1 MATVTFNFADGV
13 TLTGTSGDD
22 EVTLVTGAPA
32 GGASTTIDGRG
43 GNDTVV
49 FDGLLSDSGVAET
62 FSTDTAG
69 EFFLEDGSGTP
80 GIGDVNDDDIVL
92 SSVETFVFDNG
103 TVTSNAS
110 TTTEYLLQEAL
121 SQDAGSSWS
130 VGDVLAYDGSS
141 VAKTTDT
148 WSLSSVD
155 GSALTAGNS
164 IAVTDN
170 GTVIG
175 AISLNVAGDALTF
188 TADSA
193 FQTALDIGETADVSF
208 DIVLSDGTNTVTE
221 TVTAVVT
228 GTASDADNTYTG
240 TSGDDTVNLE
250 GGNDFAVGNDG
261 DDTIFGSDGN
271 DTVYAGS
278 DDTGADDLVG
288 GDGNDILAGGAG
300 NDVIVGDSI
309 ASDGSTIA
317 DQGDAA
323 NDTGSNTIFGG
334 DDDDIIAIGG
344 YNDATDGL
352 DTGAL
357 IEDAVGAIG
366 GQAFGGAGNDFILG
380 TASGDDLVGLGDG
393 NDEAVL
399 GSGNNTVYAGAD
411 DTGMD
416 AVTVGNGDNEIYTGA
431 GDDTVTSADG
441 NDTVGLG
448 AGNDDINAG
457 DGDNVVYGG
466 AGDDSIVAGSGRDDL
481 FGGAGN
487 DTIKAGTGD
496 DEIYGGAGD
505 DSLTGEAGDDVFFF
519 AAAGGNDT
527 ITDFTTGEDL
537 IDLSQF
543 DTAFADLVTSSDGTD
558 MTIYVD
564 ADTSIT
570 LELVTSVNG
579 SDFLF

>member
-1 MATVTFNFADGV
+1 MATVTFNFPDG
-13 TLTGTSGDD
+13 TLTELTGTAGDDLITLADANGQNTDGAGD
-22 EVTLVTGAPA
+22 EVT
-32 GGASTTIDGRG
+32 INGRG
-43 GNDTVV
+43 GDDTLVFDGVLNGGTTAGEIDVSAGGDFLIQDATDDTVV
-49 FDGLLSDSGVAET
+49 ADS
-62 FSTDTAG
+62 
-69 EFFLEDGSGTP
+69 
-80 GIGDVNDDDIVL
+80 I
-92 SSVETFVFDNG
+92 ETFVFDNG

-130 VGDVLAYDGSS
+130 VDDVLAYDGSS
-141 VAKTTDT
+141 VAATGDT

-208 DIVLSDGTNTVTE
+208 EIVLSDGTNTVTE

-240 TSGDDTVNLE
+240 TSGSDTVDLE

-261 DDTIFGSDGN
+261 ADEIFGGDGN

-278 DDTGADDLVG
+278 GDTGADDLVG

-300 NDVIVGDSI
+300 NDIIVGDSI
-309 ASDGSTIA
+309 ASNEASIT

-344 YNDATDGL
+344 YNSANDL
-352 DTGAL
+352 DTNAVIG
-357 IEDAVGAIG
+357 DAVGAIG

-393 NDEAVL
+393 ADEAVL

-411 DTGMD
+411 DTGD
-416 AVTVGNGDNEIYTGA
+416 DTVTVGNGDNEIYTGA
-431 GDDTVTSADG
+431 GDDDVTSADG

-448 AGNDDINAG
+448 ADNDTIDAG

-487 DTIKAGTGD
+487 DTIEAGTGD

-505 DSLTGEAGDDVFFF
+505 DSLTGDTGDDVFFF

-527 ITDFTTGEDL
+527 ITDFTAGEDL
-537 IDLSQF
+537 IDLSEF
-543 DTAFADLVTSSDGTD
+543 GTAFADLVTSSDGTD

-570 LELVTSVNG
+570 LEDVTSVNG